1 MKEAAGNIAPL
12 VGLPPPIDHQINCH
26 AEPSQLVA
34 EPSVLLSAPV
44 EVGLDD
50 EQIQIAIGSRLAPGP
65 RAEEN

>member
-12 VGLPPPIDHQINCH
+12 VGLPPPIDHQINCY
-26 AEPSQLVA
+26 AEPPQLHA

-50 EQIQIAIGSRLAPGP
+50 EQVQIAIRRRLSLGP